1 MFWHSRVGCSLPFLI
16 HVVIGL
22 MIHQQVLP
30 WQGENKKNAEL
41 FRIQRFCGGEDA
53 TRTHNALRHTTFP
66 MWLLTIRIPL
76 RVALDYYSKHFSKKQ
91 EEIFIFLKK
100 FFAPAKR
107 GAGGPPIL
115 SGWGGR
121 GCFGGDFMLNPCK
134 IPEKPVKTWEAGL
147 NIPRDFGIIKT

>member
-76 RVALDYYSKHFSKKQ
+76 QA
-91 EEIFIFLKK
+91 
-100 FFAPAKR
+100 
-107 GAGGPPIL
+107 
-115 SGWGGR
+115 
-121 GCFGGDFMLNPCK
+121 
-134 IPEKPVKTWEAGL
+134 T
-147 NIPRDFGIIKT
+147 GIIIAHVFQKCKCFFKKISFYSLLGNIVRNICTFIYLNYIAGCIFFIQLYGSRIFYVKFGENRVLFPLGFAIIK

>member
-1 MFWHSRVGCSLPFLI
+1 
-16 HVVIGL
+16 
-22 MIHQQVLP
+22 
-30 WQGENKKNAEL
+30 
-41 FRIQRFCGGEDA
+41 
-53 TRTHNALRHTTFP
+53 

-107 GAGGPPIL
+107 GAGEPSIL
-115 SGWGGR
+115 SGGGGR
-121 GCFGGDFMLNPCK
+121 RRFDGGFLLNPCK

>member
-41 FRIQRFCGGEDA
+41 FRIQRFRGGEDA

-76 RVALDYYSKHFSKKQ
+76 RVEQDSLFTPVSRVLYYY
-91 EEIFIFLKK
+91 
-100 FFAPAKR
+100 
-107 GAGGPPIL
+107 
-115 SGWGGR
+115 
-121 GCFGGDFMLNPCK
+121 
-134 IPEKPVKTWEAGL
+134 
-147 NIPRDFGIIKT
+147 IKTPIKNQALF